1 MRAVA
6 TAAIVLAVALAV
18 PAAGCAGPRGARPGA
33 GRGAATAEGAASM
46 PGPAGGPGTH
56 ARTPSAVAQLCG
68 PPDAPG
74 QLITVRAAD
83 GVRLAAVAAGGR

>member
-33 GRGAATAEGAASM
+33 GRGAAAAAGAVSM
-46 PGPAGGPGTH
+46 PATADGPGTH

-68 PPDAPG
+68 PPTRPAN
-74 QLITVRAAD
+74 
-83 GVRLAAVAAGGR
+83 